1 MEMGDCDAAVDA
13 ALIAMK
19 TSGFSSPGL
28 YLIVQ
33 DSVRDEVEWRL
44 RERFS
49 ASRSGTLLDKM
60 VDFPEDSQ
68 FEAPKKLLEFL
79 EGTRLDVHVLFIVL
93 YPLNESKF
101 FFS

>member
-19 TSGFSSPGL
+19 TSNFTSPGL

-33 DSVRDEVEWRL
+33 DSMRDEIEWRL

-60 VDFPEDSQ
+60 VDFPQDPR
-68 FEAPKKLLEFL
+68 FEAPGKLIEQLEA
-79 EGTRLDVHVLFIVL
+79 TRLDVSFC
-93 YPLNESKF
+93 F
-101 FFS
+101 